1 MNVELTSGSLTNK
14 QLSLNEKLSRIQIE
28 FKANK
33 SRFNSF
39 GKYNFRSAEDILE
52 GLKPFNEKYGV
63 SFTITERLIS
73 GGSILLPIL
82 ESTATIYDNNGI
94 NELSAIAIVGVD
106 LNQKGMQVP
115 QQFGSASSYAKKY
128 ALGNLLLIDDTQDAD
143 AANKHDKTED
153 KNLYGTLVG
162 ANGTTN
168 AVFNTDDKKWLNK
181 NTPEFTKSIEYLKS
195 GGNIEAIEKKY
206 KLAKAVKDELLKV
219 K

>member
-1 MNVELTSGSLTNK
+1 MTKTIIGYDLN
-14 QLSLNEKLSRIQIE
+14 LNEKLSLIQKE

-33 SRFNSF
+33 SKFNSF

-52 GLKPFNEKYGV
+52 ALKPFNEKYEV
-63 SFTITERLIS
+63 SFVISERIISTEAY
-73 GGSILLPIL
+73 LPML

-94 NELSAIAIVGVD
+94 NELKATAIVGVD

-143 AANKHDKTED
+143 ATNKHNNQTKETITED
-153 KNLYGTLVG
+153 NL
-162 ANGTTN
+162 
-168 AVFNTDDKKWLNK
+168 KWLNK
-181 NTPEFTKSIEYLKS
+181 NTPEFNKAIEYLKN
-195 GGNIEAIEKKY
+195 GGNIATIENKY
-206 KLAKAVKDELLKV
+206 KLAKTVKEELLKV